1 MAMPVTPPPRVLL
14 VMPEQWPR
22 ALLRGALREIGYDAV
37 GTRSLESAATIPVAE
52 PGRGPI
58 GLLVVTQDALGKGSM
73 PHVDALLERHG
84 GPPTLFV
91 AHAARPVDE
100 RRWSRVVRRPVSV
113 EDLVREV
120 ARLLPL
126 SADRLVD

>member
-1 MAMPVTPPPRVLL
+1 MTATPPPRVLV

-37 GTRSLESAATIPVAE
+37 GTRSLESAAKIPVVE

-58 GLLVVTQDALGKGSM
+58 GLVVVDQDALAKGST
-73 PHVDALLERHG
+73 PHLDALLERHG
-84 GPPTLFV
+84 APPTLFV
-91 AHAARPVDE
+91 AHATRPADE
-100 RRWSRVVRRPVSV
+100 QRWSHIVRRPVSV
-113 EDLVREV
+113 DDLVREV

-126 SADRLVD
+126 SADRPVD